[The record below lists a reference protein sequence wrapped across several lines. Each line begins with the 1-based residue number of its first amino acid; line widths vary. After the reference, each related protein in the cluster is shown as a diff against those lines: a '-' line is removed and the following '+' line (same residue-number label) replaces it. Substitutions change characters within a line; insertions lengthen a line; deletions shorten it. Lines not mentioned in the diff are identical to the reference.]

1 VLRFPKFPDKLS
13 KGVDVDHLLE
23 QLTLHPKMA
32 VAAGAILLASLVL
45 VGLKRTEGAT
55 LLLKIL
61 GLALLAWSFGLAASV
76 QHLINIFHGMAQTG
90 SGGYG
95 TVAAGLGES
104 EGALLL
110 GLLPALLA
118 LVAGLLFARG
128 GTVNIPAGAEPRLD
142 LKPWILV
149 SLTLLSILVAALSV
163 HTLWLH
169 QLVASI
175 VLPVPS
181 GTANPHGA
189 VDVAATSQRLSRH
202 IMGLG
207 LLAHAAILGSAG
219 LILALFLSGTR
230 ALAPRQSSRGR
241 ALAAILLVLCLI
253 ATVVVWRQYAGFYE
267 SAMTGQP
274 S

>member
-1 VLRFPKFPDKLS
+1 
-13 KGVDVDHLLE
+13 VDHLLE

-55 LLLKIL
+55 LFLKML
-61 GLALLAWSFGLAASV
+61 GLALLAWSFGLASSV
-76 QHLINIFHGMAQTG
+76 QHLIKFFHGMALTG

-95 TVAAGLGES
+95 TMAAGLGES

-128 GTVNIPAGAEPRLD
+128 GTVSTPADAETRLD
-142 LKPWILV
+142 FKPVKPWILV

-163 HTLWLH
+163 HALWLH
-169 QLVASI
+169 GLVASI
-175 VLPVPS
+175 ARPVTP
-181 GTANPHGA
+181 GTATPHSA
-189 VDVAATSQRLSRH
+189 IDVAATSQRLSRH

-207 LLAHAAILGSAG
+207 LLSHAAVLGSAG
-219 LILALFLSGTR
+219 LILALFLSGAR
-230 ALAPRQSSRGR
+230 ALAPRQSSWGR
-241 ALAAILLVLCLI
+241 ALAALLLVLCLI
-253 ATVVVWRQYAGFYE
+253 GTVVVWRQFAGFYE
-267 SAMTGQP
+267 SAMTGLP

>member
-1 VLRFPKFPDKLS
+1 
-13 KGVDVDHLLE
+13 VDHLLE

-118 LVAGLLFARG
+118 LVAGLLVARG
-128 GTVNIPAGAEPRLD
+128 GTAGIPAGAEPRLD
-142 LKPWILV
+142 LKPLKPWILV

-175 VLPVPS
+175 ALPVPP
-181 GTANPHGA
+181 GTASPHSA

-207 LLAHAAILGSAG
+207 VLAHAAILGSAA

-230 ALAPRQSSRGR
+230 ALSPRQSSRGR
-241 ALAAILLVLCLI
+241 ALAALLLVLCLI
-253 ATVVVWRQYAGFYE
+253 GTVVVWRQFAGFYE

>member
-1 VLRFPKFPDKLS
+1 
-13 KGVDVDHLLE
+13 VDHLLE

-32 VAAGAILLASLVL
+32 VAAVAVLLASLVL
-45 VGLKRTEGAT
+45 AGLKRTEGAT

-76 QHLINIFHGMAQTG
+76 QHLIQIFHAMALVG

-95 TVAAGLGES
+95 TVAAGLGET

-128 GTVNIPAGAEPRLD
+128 AAGSAPGTSTDAEPRRDFKPLS
-142 LKPWILV
+142 PWILV

-163 HTLWLH
+163 HSLWLNG
-169 QLVASI
+169 LVASI
-175 VLPVPS
+175 ARPVTP
-181 GTANPHGA
+181 GTASSHSA
-189 VDVAATSQRLSRH
+189 IDVAATSQRLSRH
-202 IMGLG
+202 IVGLG

-230 ALAPRQSSRGR
+230 ALSPRQSSWGR

-253 ATVVVWRQYAGFYE
+253 GTMVVLRQFAGFYE